1 MRRSRDGD
9 ATDVAGALKG
19 HQVDVDRPKGV
30 EWRDGFQVSFLFLQL
45 FLIKFQ
51 LLPI

>member
-1 MRRSRDGD
+1 MWRSRDGD

-19 HQVDVDRPKGV
+19 HRVDMNRPKSV
-30 EWRDGFQVSFLFLQL
+30 ERRDGFRASFLFLQL
-45 FLIKFQ
+45 FLIEFQ

>member
-1 MRRSRDGD
+1 MQRSRNGD

-19 HQVDVDRPKGV
+19 HRVDVDRPKGV
-30 EWRDGFQVSFLFLQL
+30 GCSDGFRVSFLFLQL
-45 FLIKFQ
+45 FLMEFQ